1 MNGRPPSP
9 FPVPS
14 SPREGQTFD
23 HRGSRWLAY
32 VNFVKLPHTLFA
44 LPFAL
49 VGVVL
54 ASYRAAVSWTQ
65 LGWVVLAF
73 TCARF
78 AAMGFNRIVDRD
90 IDARNPRTS
99 QREIPSGVLRV
110 TEALVAVGIAAVLFV
125 YAAWRLN
132 PLCAM
137 LSPLALAWV
146 FFYSYTK
153 RFTRWCHIVLG
164 VGMSIAPVGGYLAV
178 TGAWSDPWWML
189 IALALAVATWGGG
202 FDVLYALQDIEFDR
216 SHRLYSLPAAI
227 GGRHALFAA
236 RVLHGATIVC
246 LAMVGAA
253 TFTGTSGGTFY
264 AIGVVVA
271 AALLVYEHSLV
282 RPDDY
287 SRLDAAF
294 FTMNGVISIV
304 FFTCVLLDR
313 LTHANPITYALA
325 RLLG

>member
-1 MNGRPPSP
+1 MKNQPSSP
-9 FPVPS
+9 FPLPS

-23 HRGSRWLAY
+23 HRGSRLLAY

-54 ASYRAAVSWTQ
+54 ASYQAPVTWST

-90 IDARNPRTS
+90 IDARNPRTR

-110 TEALVAVGIAAVLFV
+110 TEAVVAVAIASIVFA

-137 LSPLALAWV
+137 LSPLALSWV
-146 FFYSYTK
+146 LFYSYTK
-153 RFTRWCHIVLG
+153 RFTRWCHLVLG

-178 TGAWSDPWWML
+178 TGAWSHPWWML
-189 IALALAVATWGGG
+189 IALALAVASWGGG
-202 FDVLYALQDIEFDR
+202 FDVLYALQDIDFDR

-227 GGRHALFAA
+227 GGRRALFVA
-236 RVLHGATIVC
+236 RALHTGTVIC

-253 TFTGTSGGTFY
+253 TFTGTNGGTFY
-264 AIGVVVA
+264 AIGVVA
-271 AALLVYEHSLV
+271 AAGLLTYEHSLV
-282 RPDDY
+282 RPDDF
-287 SRLDAAF
+287 SKLDAAF

-304 FFTCVLLDR
+304 FFACVLIER
-313 LTHANPITYALA
+313 LTHASPLTYALTHL
-325 RLLG
+325 RG